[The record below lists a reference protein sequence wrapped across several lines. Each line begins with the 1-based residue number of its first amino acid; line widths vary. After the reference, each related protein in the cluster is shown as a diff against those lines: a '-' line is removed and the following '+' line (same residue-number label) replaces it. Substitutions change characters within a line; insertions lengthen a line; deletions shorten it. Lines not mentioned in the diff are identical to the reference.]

1 MSTVSATDGRTPRLA
16 VGGFAFSLA
25 GCAAWLASVATFFA
39 VRADLGPDPLSPL
52 VWGLLASVLSIPGLL
67 LSLRGLRIA
76 RRRYAP
82 RGLAFAG
89 VVLGSVGTVAAL
101 LYVVLIVLLIEQPVE

>member
-1 MSTVSATDGRTPRLA
+1 MNEADGRTPRLA
-16 VGGFAFSLA
+16 VWGFALSLS

-39 VRADLGPDPLSPL
+39 VRADLGPDSLSPL

-76 RRRYAP
+76 RRRQAP
-82 RGLAFAG
+82 RGLAIAG
-89 VVLGSVGTVAAL
+89 VVLGSVGTVATL
-101 LYVVLIVLLIEQPVE
+101 LYIALIILLNMQPVE